1 MKKISTVQAF
11 GNEIFEEQ
19 KLTIGVDLGDRW
31 SFYCVLDEAGRI
43 ILEQKVPTTPEAMK
57 QTFSRIPQSRI
68 ALETGTHS
76 PWVSRLL
83 TELGHEVIVAHAQKV
98 QLITKSNRKDDR
110 HDARTLAR
118 LARIDPELL
127 GPVRHRSVQAQIH
140 LTVIRARAELVS
152 ARTALVNAAR
162 GLVKS
167 YGERLPKCGTQQMG
181 RELAA
186 KLSTELRDVL
196 EPLLKEIES
205 LNERIKEYDERMEK
219 IAKEV
224 YPEVSLLKQVKGVGT
239 QIALTYVLTIED
251 PYRFLKSREVGCFLG
266 LKPGRRD
273 SGESKPQ
280 KGISKAGDR
289 YLRTMMVQ
297 GAHYILGPF
306 GEDSDLRR
314 WGLKLAERGG
324 KNAKKRAVVAVARK
338 LAVLLHRLW
347 VSGEV
352 YEPLRNSQKAM
363 RAVASRVSIQ
373 TAELNRRVQVTA
385 TKSWGPTPTEV
396 GREVDNQVAAPTET
410 RTPTMHRANI
420 AHKECGWKDGDR
432 GGLARTV
439 GIHRKKRET
448 EREKHS

>member
-1 MKKISTVQAF
+1 MKKNSTVANSGKQ
-11 GNEIFEEQ
+11 IFKGK
-19 KLTIGVDLGDRW
+19 KLTIGLDLGDRW
-31 SFYCVLDEAGRI
+31 SFYCVMDEAGQVI
-43 ILEQKVPTTPEAMK
+43 VEQKLPTTAEAMK
-57 QTFSRIPQSRI
+57 QTFGKIPRSLL

-83 TELGHEVIVAHAQKV
+83 TELGHQVIVAHAQKV
-98 QLITKSNRKDDR
+98 QWITKSSRKDDR

-118 LARIDPELL
+118 LARVDPELL
-127 GPVRHRSVQAQIH
+127 GPVRHRSVQAQLH

-152 ARTALVNAAR
+152 ARTAMVNAAR

-167 YGERLPKCGTQQMG
+167 YGQRLPKCGTYQVS
-181 RELAA
+181 RELATA
-186 KLSTELRDVL
+186 LSAELRDVL
-196 EPLLKEIES
+196 EPLLQAIES

-251 PYRFLKSREVGCFLG
+251 PYRFAKSREVGCFLG
-266 LKPGRRD
+266 LRPGRRN
-273 SGESKPQ
+273 SGESEPQ
-280 KGISKAGDR
+280 KGISKEGDR
-289 YLRTMMVQ
+289 YLRTMLVQ

-347 VSGEV
+347 VGGEV

-363 RAVASRVSIQ
+363 RAVA
-373 TAELNRRVQVTA
+373 
-385 TKSWGPTPTEV
+385 
-396 GREVDNQVAAPTET
+396 
-410 RTPTMHRANI
+410 
-420 AHKECGWKDGDR
+420 
-432 GGLARTV
+432 
-439 GIHRKKRET
+439 
-448 EREKHS
+448 

>member
-1 MKKISTVQAF
+1 MKKISTVQVF
-11 GNEIFEEQ
+11 RNEIFKEQ

-31 SFYCVLDEAGRI
+31 SFYCVLDEAGKI
-43 ILEQKVPTTPEAMK
+43 LLEQKLATTPEAMK
-57 QTFSRIPQSRI
+57 QTFGKIPRSLI
-68 ALETGTHS
+68 AMETGTHS

-83 TELGHEVIVAHAQKV
+83 AELGHKLIVAHAQKV
-98 QLITKSNRKDDR
+98 ELITKSNRKDDR

-127 GPVRHRSVQAQIH
+127 GPVRHRSAKAQIH
-140 LTVIRARAELVS
+140 LTVIRARAELVN
-152 ARTALVNAAR
+152 ARTALVNAVR

-167 YGERLPKCGTQQMG
+167 YGQRLPKCGTQQVN

-186 KLSTELRDVL
+186 ELNAELREVL

-205 LNERIKEYDERMEK
+205 LNERVKEYDERMEK

-224 YPEVSLLKQVKGVGT
+224 YPQVSLLQQVKGVGT

-251 PYRFLKSREVGCFLG
+251 PHRFLKSREVGCFLG
-266 LKPGRRD
+266 LRPGRRN
-273 SGESKPQ
+273 SGESEPQ
-280 KGISKAGDR
+280 KKISKEGDR

-338 LAVLLHRLW
+338 LAILLHRLW

-363 RAVASRVSIQ
+363 QAVA
-373 TAELNRRVQVTA
+373 
-385 TKSWGPTPTEV
+385 
-396 GREVDNQVAAPTET
+396 
-410 RTPTMHRANI
+410 
-420 AHKECGWKDGDR
+420 
-432 GGLARTV
+432 
-439 GIHRKKRET
+439 
-448 EREKHS
+448 

>member
-1 MKKISTVQAF
+1 MKKISTVQVL
-11 GNEIFEEQ
+11 GNEFFKEQ
-19 KLTIGVDLGDRW
+19 KLTIGLDLGDHW
-31 SFYCVLDEAGRI
+31 SFYCVLDEAGKI
-43 ILEQKVPTTPEAMK
+43 ILEQKVSTTPEAMK
-57 QTFSRIPQSRI
+57 QIFLRIPQSRI

-83 TELGHEVIVAHAQKV
+83 TELGYEVIVAHAQKV

-110 HDARTLAR
+110 HDAQTLAR
-118 LARIDPELL
+118 LARVDPELL

-140 LTVIRARAELVS
+140 LTVIRARAELVR

-167 YGERLPKCGTQQMG
+167 HGERLPKCGTQQVS

-186 KLSTELRDVL
+186 ELSAELRDVL
-196 EPLLKEIES
+196 EPLLREIES
-205 LNERIKEYDERMEK
+205 LNERIKEYDERMDK
-219 IAKEV
+219 IAQEV
-224 YPEVSLLKQVKGVGT
+224 YPEVSLLKRVKGVGT

-251 PYRFLKSREVGCFLG
+251 PHRFLKSREVGCFLG
-266 LKPGRRD
+266 LRPGRRN
-273 SGESKPQ
+273 SGESEPQ
-280 KGISKAGDR
+280 KKISKQGDR

-314 WGLKLAERGG
+314 WGRKLAERGG

-352 YEPLRNSQKAM
+352 YEPLRNSQRALP
-363 RAVASRVSIQ
+363 AVA
-373 TAELNRRVQVTA
+373 
-385 TKSWGPTPTEV
+385 
-396 GREVDNQVAAPTET
+396 
-410 RTPTMHRANI
+410 
-420 AHKECGWKDGDR
+420 
-432 GGLARTV
+432 
-439 GIHRKKRET
+439 
-448 EREKHS
+448 

>member
-1 MKKISTVQAF
+1 MKNTSTVEVERIQ
-11 GNEIFEEQ
+11 IFKEHQ
-19 KLTIGVDLGDRW
+19 LTIGLDLGDRW
-31 SFYCVLDEAGRI
+31 SFYCVLDEGGKI
-43 ILEQKVPTTPEAMK
+43 ILEQRVATTPEAMK
-57 QTFSRIPQSRI
+57 QTFGKIPRSLI

-98 QLITKSNRKDDR
+98 ELITKSNRKDDR

-127 GPVRHRSVQAQIH
+127 GPVRHRSAKAQIH

-167 YGERLPKCGTQQMG
+167 FGERLPKCGTYQVN
-181 RELAA
+181 EKLAEA
-186 KLSTELRDVL
+186 VSAELRDVL
-196 EPLLKEIES
+196 VPLLREVES
-205 LNERIKEYDERMEK
+205 LSERIKEYDEQMEK

-224 YPEVSLLKQVKGVGT
+224 YPEVSVLKQVKGVGT
-239 QIALTYVLTIED
+239 QIALTYILTIED
-251 PYRFLKSREVGCFLG
+251 PYRFAKSREVGCFLG
-266 LKPGRRD
+266 LRPGRRN
-273 SGESKPQ
+273 SGESEPQ
-280 KGISKAGDR
+280 KKISKEGDR

-306 GEDSDLRR
+306 GQDSDLRR

-352 YEPLRNSQKAM
+352 YEPLRNNRKAM
-363 RAVASRVSIQ
+363 AAVA
-373 TAELNRRVQVTA
+373 
-385 TKSWGPTPTEV
+385 
-396 GREVDNQVAAPTET
+396 
-410 RTPTMHRANI
+410 
-420 AHKECGWKDGDR
+420 
-432 GGLARTV
+432 
-439 GIHRKKRET
+439 
-448 EREKHS
+448 

>member
-1 MKKISTVQAF
+1 MKKTSTVQALQSENF
-11 GNEIFEEQ
+11 KEQ
-19 KLTIGVDLGDRW
+19 KLTIGVDLGDCW
-31 SFYCVLDEAGRI
+31 SFYCVLDEAGKI

-57 QTFSRIPQSRI
+57 QTFGKIPQSRI

-127 GPVRHRSVQAQIH
+127 GPVRHRSVQAQLH

-167 YGERLPKCGTQQMG
+167 YGQRLPKCATQQVN

-186 KLSTELRDVL
+186 ALSPELRDVL
-196 EPLLKEIES
+196 EPLLQEVES
-205 LNERIKEYDERMEK
+205 LNERIKQYDERMEK
-219 IAKEV
+219 LAKEV
-224 YPEVSLLKQVKGVGT
+224 YPQVSLLKQVKGVGT

-251 PYRFLKSREVGCFLG
+251 PYRFPKSREVGCFLG
-266 LKPGRRD
+266 LRPGRRN
-273 SGESKPQ
+273 SGESEPQ
-280 KGISKAGDR
+280 KKISKEGDR

-314 WGLKLAERGG
+314 WGLKLAARGG

-338 LAVLLHRLW
+338 LTVLLHRLW
-347 VSGEV
+347 VGGEV

-363 RAVASRVSIQ
+363 REVA
-373 TAELNRRVQVTA
+373 
-385 TKSWGPTPTEV
+385 
-396 GREVDNQVAAPTET
+396 
-410 RTPTMHRANI
+410 
-420 AHKECGWKDGDR
+420 
-432 GGLARTV
+432 
-439 GIHRKKRET
+439 
-448 EREKHS
+448 